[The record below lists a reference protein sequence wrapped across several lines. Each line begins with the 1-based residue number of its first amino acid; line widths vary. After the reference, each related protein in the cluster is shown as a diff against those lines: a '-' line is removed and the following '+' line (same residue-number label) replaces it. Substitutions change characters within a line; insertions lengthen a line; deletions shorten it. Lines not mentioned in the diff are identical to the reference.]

1 LASNAHPEIQFAV
14 HQCARFTHCPRSS
27 HADAIKRICRYLQG
41 VLSDDQG
48 LTFTP
53 DCNNQLDCY
62 VDADFAGLWKHE
74 DDQDPVCVKS
84 RTGYVMTLA
93 GCPIHWVSKLQT
105 EIALSTTE
113 SEYIALS
120 QSFRDLI
127 PMRRMLSEILVG
139 MNLES
144 SSSVV
149 INSTV
154 WEDNNGAIST
164 ARATHMSPRTKHIAI
179 KYHFVRSHILS
190 FDDSGSADGG
200 IQLKKIESR
209 VQKADIFTKGL
220 PGPDFARIRL
230 LLCGW

>member
-1 LASNAHPEIQFAV
+1 
-14 HQCARFTHCPRSS
+14 
-27 HADAIKRICRYLQG
+27 
-41 VLSDDQG
+41 
-48 LTFTP
+48 
-53 DCNNQLDCY
+53 
-62 VDADFAGLWKHE
+62 
-74 DDQDPVCVKS
+74 
-84 RTGYVMTLA
+84 MTLA

-127 PMRRMLSEILVG
+127 PMRRMLSALLVG
-139 MNLES
+139 TNIES
-144 SSSVV
+144 SSSVI

-154 WEDNNGAIST
+154 WEDNNCAIST
-164 ARATHMSPRTKHIAI
+164 AHAKHTSPRTKHIAI

-190 FDDSGSADGG
+190 VDNSGSADGG

-209 VQKADIFTKGL
+209 VQKADIFKKGL